1 MRDLEHEYSNAD
13 DLDKMCSAHN
23 ELIKTIIDKEE
34 DLISAHRMH
43 IDQVVEIV
51 KQDMTLLQIVDQPNS
66 DIG

>member
-13 DLDKMCSAHN
+13 DLEKMCSAHN

-43 IDQVVEIV
+43 ID
-51 KQDMTLLQIVDQPNS
+51 
-66 DIG
+66 

>member
-1 MRDLEHEYSNAD
+1 MGDLELEYSNVN
-13 DLDKMCSAHN
+13 DLEGMCCAHN

-51 KQDMTLLQIVDQPNS
+51 KQDMTLL
-66 DIG
+66 